1 MFPRYIIFFF
11 LTFFLAAC
19 ESLVTDVDRAD
30 LPQVESKLVVQ
41 CFISPQAAR
50 INVIVTESIPLFA
63 EPDLKGG
70 VIPNAVVK
78 LSDGTREAVI
88 PFDTTNQ
95 LYSVDKGALTI
106 LPGKTYFLSVTNGVR
121 SVKATCTVPE
131 NAAVPKTYEIDT
143 SVAGDIA
150 TLDTT
155 LTVKYA
161 WNDIAGQPNYY
172 RVRASLDLE
181 YSVPE
186 GVSSNQGQII
196 EKRVRNR
203 FNFNWDD
210 TIGRNDFRN
219 DVNLDGADFNSPI
232 GRVKLP
238 NPLSY
243 TGSDGTVYLSF
254 PKSKII
260 SVTMEVYNTDEHYF
274 KYHRSIQTRGDSDN
288 PFVEPSLIY
297 TNIEGGL
304 GCFGAYNA
312 GQVIYRPK

>member
-1 MFPRYIIFFF
+1 MLRRYIIFLF
-11 LTFFLAAC
+11 LTLSLTAC
-19 ESLVTDVDRAD
+19 ESLVTDVDKGN

-50 INVIVTESIPLFA
+50 INVVVTESIPLFA

-70 VIPNAVVK
+70 VIPNAIVK
-78 LSDGTREAVI
+78 LSDGSRKIVI

-95 LYSVDKGALTI
+95 LYSIDKSALSI
-106 LPGKTYFLSVTNGVR
+106 LPGKTYFLSVTSGVR
-121 SVKATCTVPE
+121 SVNATCTVPG
-131 NAAVPKTYEIDT
+131 NAVVPKTYEIDT
-143 SVAGDIA
+143 SYSGSISAR
-150 TLDTT
+150 DTS
-155 LTVKYA
+155 LTVKFT
-161 WNDIAGQPNYY
+161 WNDLAGQTNYY

-186 GVSSNQGQII
+186 ELSAGQFK

-210 TIGRNDFRN
+210 AIGRNDFRN

-232 GRVKLP
+232 GRVNLP
-238 NPLSY
+238 DPLSY
-243 TGSDGTVYLSF
+243 SSSDGTVYISY

-260 SVTMEVYNTDEHYF
+260 SVTMEVYNADEHYF
-274 KYHRSIQTRGDSDN
+274 KYHRSVQTRGDSDN

-297 TNIEGGL
+297 TNVEGGL
-304 GCFGAYNA
+304 GCFGSYNS
-312 GQVIYRPK
+312 GQLVYRPK

>member
-1 MFPRYIIFFF
+1 MLPRYIILLS
-11 LTFFLAAC
+11 LTFLLAAC
-19 ESLVTDVDRAD
+19 ESLVTDVDQAN

-50 INVIVTESIPLFA
+50 INVVVTESIPLFT

-78 LSDGTREAVI
+78 LSDGAREIVI

-95 LYSVDKGALTI
+95 LYSIDKSALSI
-106 LPGKTYFLSVTNGVR
+106 SPGKTYFLSVTNGVR
-121 SVKATCTVPE
+121 SVSANCTVP
-131 NAAVPKTYEIDT
+131 ASAVVPKTYEIDT
-143 SVAGDIA
+143 ASSGDISA
-150 TLDTT
+150 RDTS
-155 LTVKYA
+155 LTVKYT
-161 WNDIAGQPNYY
+161 WNDIAGQANYY

-186 GVSSNQGQII
+186 GVTSNQGQLI

-210 TIGRNDFRN
+210 AIGRNDFRN
-219 DVNLDGADFNSPI
+219 DINLDGTDFNSPI

-238 NPLSY
+238 KPLSY

-274 KYHRSIQTRGDSDN
+274 KYHRSVQTRGDSDN

-304 GCFGAYNA
+304 GCFGSYNS
-312 GQVIYRPK
+312 GQLIYRPK

>member
-1 MFPRYIIFFF
+1 MFPRYILLVF
-11 LTFFLAAC
+11 LTLLTAC
-19 ESLVTDVDRAD
+19 ESLVTDVDKAD

-50 INVIVTESIPLFA
+50 INVVVTESVPLFA

-70 VIPNAVVK
+70 VIPNAIVK
-78 LSDGTREAVI
+78 ISDGSRETVI

-95 LYSVDKGALTI
+95 LYSVDKGAFPV

-121 SVKATCTVPE
+121 SVNATCTVPE
-131 NAAVPKTYEIDT
+131 SAVVPASYKIDT
-143 SVAGDIA
+143 SYSGS
-150 TLDTT
+150 LSSQDTS
-155 LTVKYA
+155 LTVKFT
-161 WNDIAGQPNYY
+161 WKDIAGQTNYY

-186 GVSSNQGQII
+186 ETSSTPGQFV
-196 EKRVRNR
+196 EKRVKNR

-210 TIGRNDFRN
+210 TIGRTDFRN

-232 GRVKLP
+232 GRVRLP
-238 NPLSY
+238 HPLSY
-243 TGSDGTVYLSF
+243 NGTNGVVYTSY
-254 PKSKII
+254 PKSKIV

-274 KYHRSIQTRGDSDN
+274 KYHRSVQTRGDSDN

-304 GCFGAYNA
+304 GCFGSYNA
-312 GQVIYRPK
+312 GQLVYRPK